1 LAVAQDI
8 GSALGSFHQEQLVN
22 SICDLFVEENGVE
35 PSLNKLFAIFGDVE
49 EALAESEEEE
59 EEVDE
64 DSFAAEWNSAMSHVE
79 ALAKSNQMEMVNTIC
94 DIYCELNGEEP
105 STPELYELFA
115 DIKASFSEEATED
128 LINKEL
134 EDYEYGDDEDDIE
147 DEDYTVDSDPFY
159 YGFDALDDVLFH
171 DSAYDESDSADS
183 YYVPEF
189 ELSAMLYEE
198 DAECDVV
205 SSTEEEADEEEEEE
219 KAGEVDS
226 DSEYSPDKE
235 SYFYFSDYQDE
246 LVEMSSSDA
255 SSSESTSASEY
266 AGGDVYDPK
275 FDMNTYSTESFESED
290 SNEEEE
296 EDSSDESYMLE
307 KDTFDYSQDLEDDF
321 GDDTEEESNESAV
334 EDELDSELAA

>member
-1 LAVAQDI
+1 MGGNEVTEDMVEVAVTAASTLDLEVVDVDSDAEDEDVEDMNLLAVAQDM

-59 EEVDE
+59 ESDVD
-64 DSFAAEWNSAMSHVE
+64 
-79 ALAKSNQMEMVNTIC
+79 
-94 DIYCELNGEEP
+94 
-105 STPELYELFA
+105 
-115 DIKASFSEEATED
+115 SE
-128 LINKEL
+128 
-134 EDYEYGDDEDDIE
+134 DEDDIE

-275 FDMNTYSTESFESED
+275 FDMNSYASESFESEE
-290 SNEEEE
+290 SEEEE
-296 EDSSDESYMLE
+296 QDDSDESYQME
-307 KDTFDYSQDLEDDF
+307 KDEYSYSEDFEDDA
-321 GDDTEEESNESAV
+321 GSEEEANGSAI
-334 EDELDSELAA
+334 DDELAA